1 MTWIDITSILFGLVT
16 IFVVIRSTHEVKQLL
31 SDARY
36 ERMDINRRLEKVSRR
51 LDRLEGGNGEL
62 DAEEER

>member
-1 MTWIDITSILFGLVT
+1 MTWIDITSVLFGLVT

-36 ERMDINRRLEKVSRR
+36 ERLDINRRLEKMSRR
-51 LDRLEGGNGEL
+51 LEQVEGAE
-62 DAEEER
+62 AEPEEEE

>member
-16 IFVVIRSTHEVKQLL
+16 IFVVIRSTHELKQLL

-51 LDRLEGGNGEL
+51 LEQLEGGKGDPEDEL
-62 DAEEER
+62 

>member
-1 MTWIDITSILFGLVT
+1 VTWIDITSILFGLVT

-51 LDRLEGGNGEL
+51 LERIEGGEGDPEDEL
-62 DAEEER
+62 

>member
-16 IFVVIRSTHEVKQLL
+16 IFVVIRSTHEIKQLL

-51 LDRLEGGNGEL
+51 LDRIDGE
-62 DAEEER
+62 DGDFGEERD